1 MKDDERLKDFIEAL
15 ADLLAMNLMEKK
27 TKKTNLRF

>member
-15 ADLLAMNLMEKK
+15 ADLLAINLMEKK
-27 TKKTNLRF
+27 NLRF